1 MAARSGRLGTWL
13 KMLAAGGAV
22 CVGGPA
28 LVMWV
33 SPTDEELFK
42 KYNPELQKKS
52 LERRYEKQKDFD
64 DFVVRLKE
72 YSKSDKPIWVV
83 QEEAERK
90 KKEELLRQDFLGAEE
105 ARARKEALRR
115 ESGLSSNPDS

>member
-13 KMLAAGGAV
+13 KMLVVGGAV

-33 SPTDEELFK
+33 QPTDEELFK

-52 LERRYEKQKDFD
+52 LERRYEKQKEFD
-64 DFVVRLKE
+64 DFVTQLKE
-72 YSKSDKPIWVV
+72 YSKSNKPIWIV
-83 QEEAERK
+83 QKEAETKR
-90 KKEELLRQDFLGAEE
+90 KEEMLRQDSLNAEE
-105 ARARKEALRR
+105 AKARKEAMRR
-115 ESGLSSNPDS
+115 ESGLPSNSDT